1 MTEPPPD
8 RAARAVAQWRR
19 ERPDLDPSPMEL
31 LGRLAESA
39 HVVARD
45 RLNPLFARFGL
56 QPGEFDVLA
65 TLRRSGPPFMLTPTQ
80 LYEATMVSSG
90 GMTNRLDRLE
100 RTGWIERR
108 PDPDDRRGVRV
119 ALTDAGRAL
128 IDEAVAAH
136 VANEHALL
144 AALGEEERETLSRLL
159 GKLLRSLKDEPGR

>member
-1 MTEPPPD
+1 MSDDTPD
-8 RAARAVAQWRR
+8 RAANAVAQWRR

-31 LGRLAESA
+31 LGRLAEA
-39 HVVARD
+39 ALVVARD

-65 TLRRSGPPFMLTPTQ
+65 TLRRCGPPFELTPTQ

-100 RTGWIERR
+100 RAGWIARR
-108 PDPDDRRGVRV
+108 PDPADRRGVLV
-119 ALTDAGRAL
+119 ALTPGGRTL
-128 IDEAVAAH
+128 IDEAVTAH

-144 AALGEEERETLSRLL
+144 APLTAADRETLSRLL
-159 GKLLRSLKDEPGR
+159 GALLASAKAG